1 MTHSEA
7 LLRLQQVDLELL
19 RRDRALEA
27 LPQTQKIKQIKAAA
41 KKLVS
46 ELNKVIGARKDAE
59 TDLADNRVEY
69 GHMVEVLDRV
79 QAEAAQ
85 GSNDYRIVKDF
96 EEQLSHLAKRMEKLD
111 FDKAE
116 IERRLAKLRD
126 SEDKA
131 RGVGARLQQEGKAQA
146 EAYERDSA
154 SIKAEKDEL
163 TRERRSLLADLPTDL
178 VDRYEVARKR
188 FGGIAVESL
197 HGNNPSVCRVALQP
211 SDFSDLRASGADI
224 CECPYC
230 HRILITSEVFE

>member
-1 MTHSEA
+1 
-7 LLRLQQVDLELL
+7 
-19 RRDRALEA
+19 
-27 LPQTQKIKQIKAAA
+27 
-41 KKLVS
+41 
-46 ELNKVIGARKDAE
+46 
-59 TDLADNRVEY
+59 
-69 GHMVEVLDRV
+69 
-79 QAEAAQ
+79 
-85 GSNDYRIVKDF
+85 
-96 EEQLSHLAKRMEKLD
+96 MEKLD

-197 HGNNPSVCRVALQP
+197 HGNKPSVCRVALQP